1 MFRGGVERKVKI
13 VQGEGGVNRK
23 VKVVIGG
30 VMYQKESN
38 DVDLGSDVSKGK

>member
-1 MFRGGVERKVKI
+1 M

-38 DVDLGSDVSKGK
+38 DVDWGSDVSKGK